1 MTSVFKLPLLG
12 ETMET
17 GRVAQWLKQ
26 PGQSF
31 RRGETIV
38 EVETDKT
45 TVEVPA
51 LSDGTMV
58 EILAE
63 AGKELKVGE
72 PLCVIQS
79 DTPLET
85 CLRER
90 RRAIRG
96 RGAACGRGR
105 RARTRLNRRK
115 ASATTVASAPRRARG
130 GWRARRE
137 STSQRSSAPDGADAS
152 RFVTSSCTP
161 KRRRIRLR
169 ALRRAV

>member
-63 AGKELKVGE
+63 KGKELKVGE

-79 DTPLET
+79 DTPLE
-85 CLRER
+85 LPS
-90 RRAIRG
+90 
-96 RGAACGRGR
+96 
-105 RARTRLNRRK
+105 
-115 ASATTVASAPRRARG
+115 ASAAAQSEVEAPPAAEVTRRDAIEPSQSRSDDRRIRATP
-130 GWRARRE
+130 RARRLAR
-137 STSQRSSAPDGADAS
+137 Q
-152 RFVTSSCTP
+152 
-161 KRRRIRLR
+161 
-169 ALRRAV
+169 